1 MATKG
6 RKKPAGRSGADE
18 LLIAKLAMGMT
29 IQAAALEVGISERTA
44 HRRLE
49 EPAFRARVNAA
60 RSEMVRNT
68 IGSLAAVGQLAVARL
83 HRLLEDPS
91 SSVCLGA
98 ARTLLDAMF
107 RGHEHEI
114 LEQRIA
120 ELERR
125 LNEGDGP

>member
-6 RKKPAGRSGADE
+6 RKKPAGRSGADD
-18 LLIAKLAMGMT
+18 LLVANLAMGMT
-29 IQAAALEVGISERTA
+29 IQAAAEGAGISERTA

-49 EPAFRARVNAA
+49 DPAFRARVNAA
-60 RSEMVRNT
+60 RSELVRNT

-98 ARTLLDAMF
+98 ARTILDSMF
-107 RGHEHEI
+107 RGHEVET
-114 LEQRIA
+114 LEQRISD
-120 ELERR
+120 LEKRIGG
-125 LNEGDGP
+125 NGS